1 MQNLYGVGK
10 TEPKGKP
17 MRKSIIT
24 LLVLGLVF
32 GSLMGSAEAKK
43 KKKAPKPYTITA
55 TYDNPALGT
64 AGVGLTINA
73 PSFVSSATNV
83 YLDVEIADAASP
95 APYADLSWDTDG
107 DGVADTGITVCGNE
121 VKDLSVPPGTTITAF
136 MWAVPSP
143 FCAGFSTSGTIKATF
158 SATP

>member
-1 MQNLYGVGK
+1 MK
-10 TEPKGKP
+10 
-17 MRKSIIT
+17 KSMVI

-32 GSLMGSAEAKK
+32 GSLVGSAEAKK

-55 TYDNPALGT
+55 TYDQPAIGT
-64 AGVGLTINA
+64 AGAGVTLNA
-73 PSFVSSATNV
+73 PSFVSSSTNI
-83 YLDVEIADAASP
+83 YLDLEIADTASP

-107 DGVADTGITVCGNE
+107 DGVADTGITVCGTE
-121 VKDLSVPPGTTITAF
+121 AKDLVVPAGTTITAF